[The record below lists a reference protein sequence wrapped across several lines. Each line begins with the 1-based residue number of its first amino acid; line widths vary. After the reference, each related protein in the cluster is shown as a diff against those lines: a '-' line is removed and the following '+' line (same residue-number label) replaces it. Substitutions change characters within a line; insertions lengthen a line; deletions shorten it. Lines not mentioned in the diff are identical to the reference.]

1 MNINL
6 ELYKIFCVV
15 ANTGNITKASEELM
29 ISQPAISKS
38 IKNLEEQLG
47 GDLFIRT
54 KRGVILTEEGKEFYQ
69 YIKKAMEYI
78 DNAERKFNDL
88 INLDTGCIK
97 IGIGSTLTKEFLI
110 PFLEIFH
117 EKYPKIDIKIINN
130 ITSNLLEQLKNGFI
144 DLVIMTLDN
153 QDYSD
158 FNIIKCKE
166 RNDCFVANPKYYD
179 LTNKKLSLKD
189 LNNYPLILQ
198 LSGSNTRNFLDDF
211 AKENN
216 VSLKPTIEL
225 ANYSLVVE
233 FAKLGLGIGYATKE
247 FIKSDLDN
255 RDLFMLNIKENIPT
269 RYISIVTA
277 KNHLPNFSANKL
289 IEIITK

>member
-54 KRGVILTEEGKEFYQ
+54 KRGVILTDEGKEFYQ

-97 IGIGSTLTKEFLI
+97 IGIGSTLTKEFLM

-247 FIKSDLDN
+247 FIKKDLDN
-255 RDLFMLNIKENIPT
+255 QNLFILKVKENIPT

-277 KNHLPNFSANKL
+277 KNHLPNFSSNKL

>member
-97 IGIGSTLTKEFLI
+97 IGIGSTLTKEFLM

-166 RNDCFVANPKYYD
+166 RNDCFVANLKYYN
-179 LTNKKLSLKD
+179 LTKKELSLKD

-247 FIKSDLDN
+247 FIKKDLDN
-255 RDLFMLNIKENIPT
+255 QNLFILKVKENIPT

-277 KNHLPNFSANKL
+277 KNHLPNFSSNKL